1 MLLMN
6 PSWDSQTEIDE
17 SLEEYKKG
25 LRDRASRSITQL
37 RSVLEEQPS
46 AEAALSPKRGPGM
59 AHSSPRVTVGWREGD
74 LKMTWKE
81 LQHSHAVNQLRS
93 LLRQQERE
101 SAPGTPASRR
111 KTSPKRPSE
120 KGDADLP
127 AVQDLVPIINS
138 QSEYIQHLEAEV
150 MFCKDELS
158 GMKQRIRVVILEND
172 KLQAEL
178 KSKTVED
185 TLKDYTILDTSTNA
199 LESCLTG
206 RTVPRA
212 PDSRQHSHRQQQP
225 PSAPTQA
232 QASNNLTEALKW
244 QMELEKLKL
253 LYQAK
258 TETLEAQVM
267 SLRKDLAVSQK
278 DCEEMKGR
286 LRHQESVAAMSSG
299 NRVGGLCLKCAQHEA
314 VLAQTHTNVHM
325 QAIDRL
331 TRERDELMAV
341 LSSQRSNQGEMQ
353 QRESSAYRQVKQ
365 AVEMAEEANLE
376 KTQAL
381 IQCEQLKKEILRQ
394 KGRLQ
399 MELAAEQEKITK
411 AKETARE
418 EMMKEKEELAAS
430 VMSLSVKVASLEG
443 QLERLTREN
452 NSVASQLEEAQ
463 RQLTSQDLDISKVCG
478 ELRYQL
484 NQSQLKRDE
493 AEKELR
499 EFRTK
504 TTRDLELREQEME
517 KLHLELSETKQRLER
532 AQQDSAR
539 AKDES
544 LRVTELLSRSEHQ
557 LHLTRLEKEAA
568 VRCRSDDVKALT
580 FQAQHREQELIQKMQ
595 QMETQHEKSVNELEA
610 LLNSQNTLIGK
621 LKDECRILGTK
632 LEHVT
637 EKNRQFVLF
646 RSEIGQLSQ
655 ENMYLRDT
663 LEKLQSRSDEMEAQC
678 IQHGR
683 MHVRM
688 KQRLGQL
695 DQHCQSSAQHVVE
708 LLNKQNQLLKE
719 KHALTEEMQHLRIQ
733 VYLL

>member
-1 MLLMN
+1 MGFEGIL
-6 PSWDSQTEIDE
+6 SSF
-17 SLEEYKKG
+17 
-25 LRDRASRSITQL
+25 LREQNSIRLNSYSDRAGRSMTQL

-46 AEAALSPKRGPGM
+46 AEAALSPKKGPGM
-59 AHSSPRVTVGWREGD
+59 AHSSPWVTGGWREGD

-81 LQHSHAVNQLRS
+81 LQHSHADRAGRSMTQLRS
-93 LLRQQERE
+93 VLEEQP
-101 SAPGTPASRR
+101 SAEAAL
-111 KTSPKRPSE
+111 SPKKGPGMAHSSPWRPSE
-120 KGDADLP
+120 KRDADLP

-158 GMKQRIRVVILEND
+158 GMKHRIRVVILEND
-172 KLQAEL
+172 NLQEEL
-178 KSKTVED
+178 KLKTVED

-212 PDSRQHSHRQQQP
+212 PDSRQHSHRQQQQQQP
-225 PSAPTQA
+225 PTAPRQPL
-232 QASNNLTEALKW
+232 ASNGPTEALKW
-244 QMELEKLKL
+244 QMEL
-253 LYQAK
+253 
-258 TETLEAQVM
+258 
-267 SLRKDLAVSQK
+267 
-278 DCEEMKGR
+278 
-286 LRHQESVAAMSSG
+286 
-299 NRVGGLCLKCAQHEA
+299 
-314 VLAQTHTNVHM
+314 
-325 QAIDRL
+325 
-331 TRERDELMAV
+331 
-341 LSSQRSNQGEMQ
+341 
-353 QRESSAYRQVKQ
+353 
-365 AVEMAEEANLE
+365 
-376 KTQAL
+376 AL

-430 VMSLSVKVASLEG
+430 GEVAKQQKTAKEKKVKECQEKKPSVSLLSKPEKVLKFLSDPVSKVMSLSVKVASLEG

-532 AQQDSAR
+532 AQQDSAH
-539 AKDES
+539 AKDEF
-544 LRVTELLSRSEHQ
+544 LRLTELLGRSEHQ

-568 VRCRSDDVKALT
+568 VCCRSDNVKALT
-580 FQAQHREQELIQKMQ
+580 FQAQHHEQELIQKIQ
-595 QMETQHEKSVNELEA
+595 QMEAQHEKS
-610 LLNSQNTLIGK
+610 
-621 LKDECRILGTK
+621 
-632 LEHVT
+632 
-637 EKNRQFVLF
+637 
-646 RSEIGQLSQ
+646 
-655 ENMYLRDT
+655 
-663 LEKLQSRSDEMEAQC
+663 
-678 IQHGR
+678 GR
-683 MHVRM
+683 
-688 KQRLGQL
+688 
-695 DQHCQSSAQHVVE
+695 
-708 LLNKQNQLLKE
+708 
-719 KHALTEEMQHLRIQ
+719 
-733 VYLL
+733 

>member
-1 MLLMN
+1 
-6 PSWDSQTEIDE
+6 
-17 SLEEYKKG
+17 
-25 LRDRASRSITQL
+25 
-37 RSVLEEQPS
+37 
-46 AEAALSPKRGPGM
+46 
-59 AHSSPRVTVGWREGD
+59 
-74 LKMTWKE
+74 
-81 LQHSHAVNQLRS
+81 
-93 LLRQQERE
+93 
-101 SAPGTPASRR
+101 
-111 KTSPKRPSE
+111 
-120 KGDADLP
+120 
-127 AVQDLVPIINS
+127 
-138 QSEYIQHLEAEV
+138 
-150 MFCKDELS
+150 
-158 GMKQRIRVVILEND
+158 
-172 KLQAEL
+172 
-178 KSKTVED
+178 
-185 TLKDYTILDTSTNA
+185 
-199 LESCLTG
+199 
-206 RTVPRA
+206 
-212 PDSRQHSHRQQQP
+212 
-225 PSAPTQA
+225 
-232 QASNNLTEALKW
+232 
-244 QMELEKLKL
+244 
-253 LYQAK
+253 
-258 TETLEAQVM
+258 
-267 SLRKDLAVSQK
+267 
-278 DCEEMKGR
+278 MKGR

-314 VLAQTHTNVHM
+314 VLAQTHADVHM
-325 QAIDRL
+325 QAIERL
-331 TRERDELMAV
+331 TIERDELMAV

-353 QRESSAYRQVKQ
+353 QRESSAYQQVKQ

-399 MELAAEQEKITK
+399 MELATEQEKITK

-504 TTRDLELREQEME
+504 TTRDLQLREQEME

-539 AKDES
+539 AKDEF
-544 LRVTELLSRSEHQ
+544 LRLTELLGRSEHQ

-595 QMETQHEKSVNELEA
+595 QMEAQHEKSVNELEA

-637 EKNRQFVLF
+637 EKNR
-646 RSEIGQLSQ
+646 SEIGQLSQ
-655 ENMYLRDT
+655 ENVYLRDT

-683 MHVRM
+683 MHERM

-733 VYLL
+733 LPSLSRIGS

>member
-25 LRDRASRSITQL
+25 LRDRASRSMTQL

-46 AEAALSPKRGPGM
+46 AEAALSPKKRAGM
-59 AHSSPRVTVGWREGD
+59 AHSSPRVTGGWREGD

-93 LLRQQERE
+93 LIRQQERE
-101 SAPGTPASRR
+101 SAPVTPTSRR
-111 KTSPKRPSE
+111 KISPKRPSE
-120 KGDADLP
+120 KRDADLP
-127 AVQDLVPIINS
+127 AVQDLIPIINS

-158 GMKQRIRVVILEND
+158 GMKHRIRVVILEND
-172 KLQAEL
+172 KLQEEL
-178 KSKTVED
+178 KSKSVED

-212 PDSRQHSHRQQQP
+212 PDSRQHSHRQQQQQP
-225 PSAPTQA
+225 PTAPRQPLA
-232 QASNNLTEALKW
+232 CNNPTEALKW

-314 VLAQTHTNVHM
+314 VLAQTHADVHM
-325 QAIDRL
+325 QAIERL
-331 TRERDELMAV
+331 TIERDELMAV

-353 QRESSAYRQVKQ
+353 QRESSAYQQVKQ

-399 MELAAEQEKITK
+399 MELATEQEKITK

-504 TTRDLELREQEME
+504 TTRDLQLREQEME

-539 AKDES
+539 AKDEF
-544 LRVTELLSRSEHQ
+544 LRLTELLGRSEHQ

-595 QMETQHEKSVNELEA
+595 QMEAQHEKSVNELEA

-637 EKNRQFVLF
+637 EKNR
-646 RSEIGQLSQ
+646 SEIGQLSQ
-655 ENMYLRDT
+655 ENVYLRDT

-683 MHVRM
+683 MHERM
-688 KQRLGQL
+688 KQSCLVYQ
-695 DQHCQSSAQHVVE
+695 E
-708 LLNKQNQLLKE
+708 LE
-719 KHALTEEMQHLRIQ
+719 ADHHET
-733 VYLL
+733 

>member
-1 MLLMN
+1 MLLMSH
-6 PSWDSQTEIDE
+6 SWDLQTEIDE

-25 LRDRASRSITQL
+25 LRDRASRSMTQL
-37 RSVLEEQPS
+37 KSVLEEQPS
-46 AEAALSPKRGPGM
+46 AEAAFSPKKGSVM
-59 AHSSPRVTVGWREGD
+59 AHGSPRITGGWREGD
-74 LKMTWKE
+74 LKMTWKD

-101 SAPGTPASRR
+101 SAPSTPTSRR
-111 KTSPKRPSE
+111 KTSPKKPSE

-158 GMKQRIRVVILEND
+158 GMKQRIGVVILEND
-172 KLQAEL
+172 KLQEEL

-199 LESCLTG
+199 LEPYLTG

-212 PDSRQHSHRQQQP
+212 LDTRQHSQSQQQP
-225 PSAPTQA
+225 RSTPTQPP
-232 QASNNLTEALKW
+232 ASNSPTEALKW

-258 TETLEAQVM
+258 TETVEAQVM
-267 SLRKDLAVSQK
+267 SLRKDLAISQK

-286 LRHQESVAAMSSG
+286 LRHQESVAAMFSG
-299 NRVGGLCLKCAQHEA
+299 IRVGGLCLKCAQHEA
-314 VLAQTHTNVHM
+314 VLAKTHTNVHM
-325 QAIDRL
+325 QAIERL

-353 QRESSAYRQVKQ
+353 QRESSAYQQVKQ

-394 KGRLQ
+394 NGRLQ

-452 NSVASQLEEAQ
+452 NSVANQLEEAQ
-463 RQLTSQDLDISKVCG
+463 KQLISQDLDISKVCG

-504 TTRDLELREQEME
+504 TTRDLELREQEIE

-544 LRVTELLSRSEHQ
+544 LRLTELLGRSEHQ

-568 VRCRSDDVKALT
+568 VCCRSDDVKALT

-595 QMETQHEKSVNELEA
+595 QMEAQHEKSVNELEA
-610 LLNSQNTLIGK
+610 LLDSQNTLIGK

-637 EKNRQFVLF
+637 EKNR
-646 RSEIGQLSQ
+646 SEVGQLSQ
-655 ENMYLRDT
+655 ENMYLHDT
-663 LEKLQSRSDEMEAQC
+663 VEKLQSRSDRMEEQC

-683 MHVRM
+683 MHERM
-688 KQRLGQL
+688 KQRCLVYQ
-695 DQHCQSSAQHVVE
+695 E
-708 LLNKQNQLLKE
+708 LEADHQE
-719 KHALTEEMQHLRIQ
+719 TEEPYQEMFLIIIAPNNGQR
-733 VYLL
+733 YLFIVLLFFKEAYF